1 MDKIKIIGGTPLN
14 GTIRIK
20 GAKNAVLPL
29 MAAALLTDEEIVLK
43 DVPNLSDI
51 RTMTAVLSHLG
62 ANVIFEDDT
71 LRIRCNN
78 INHFDAPYDLVSKM
92 RASFWVLGPLL
103 GRFHQA
109 KISLPGGCAIGTRPV
124 DRHLYAMEQLGATI
138 EIKNGYVEANAPK
151 GLIGNTVAFQNK
163 TVGGTMN
170 ALMAAV
176 MANGTTQIINAAAE
190 PEVTDL
196 ARCLEKMGAKISGI
210 GTQRLIIEGVN
221 QLHGTTH
228 TVVSD
233 RIETA
238 TYAIAA
244 GITGGTIRLENA
256 HLHLFED
263 VAFTLA
269 SMGLD
274 IIEKNDCLIVKGT
287 GNIRP
292 ANVTTEEFPGF
303 PTDVQAQ
310 VMALM
315 CLADGTSIVTENI
328 FENRFMHVQELVRMG
343 ADIHLQGSRIAIV
356 HGVSKLSGAEV
367 MASDLRASAALVLA
381 GLAAEGETTIN
392 RIYHLDRGYD
402 HLEEKLRAC
411 GANIERIK
419 STN

>member
-1 MDKIKIIGGTPLN
+1 MDKIKIIGGVPLH
-14 GTIRIK
+14 GRIRIK

-29 MAAALLTDEEIVLK
+29 MAAALLTDEEVVLH

-51 RTMTAVLSHLG
+51 RTMANVLKHLG
-62 ANVIFEDDT
+62 AEVTFEGDT
-71 LRIRCNN
+71 LKIRCSN
-78 INHFDAPYDLVSKM
+78 INHFDAPYELVSTM

-109 KISLPGGCAIGTRPV
+109 QISLPGGCAIGTRPV
-124 DRHLYAMEQLGATI
+124 DRHLYAMEQLGAVI
-138 EIKNGYVEANAPK
+138 EIKNGYVEATAPN
-151 GLIGNTVAFQNK
+151 GLTGNTIAFQNK

-176 MANGTTQIINAAAE
+176 MAKGTTQIVNAAAE

-196 ARCLEKMGAKISGI
+196 ARCLEKMGAKIVGI
-210 GTQRLIIEGVN
+210 GTGRLIVEGVDR
-221 QLHGTTH
+221 LHGTSH

-233 RIETA
+233 RIEAA

-244 GITGGTIRLENA
+244 GITGGELCLENA
-256 HLHLFED
+256 HLHLLED
-263 VAFTLA
+263 VAFTLTF
-269 SMGLD
+269 MGLD
-274 IIEKNDCLIVKGT
+274 IIEKDNCLMVKRTGT
-287 GNIRP
+287 IRP

-315 CLADGTSIVTENI
+315 CLADGTSVVTENI

-343 ADIHLQGSRIAIV
+343 ADIRLQGSRTAIV
-356 HGVSKLSGAEV
+356 HGVPKLSGAEV

-381 GLAAEGETTIN
+381 GLAAEGQTIIN

-411 GANIERIK
+411 GANIERI
-419 STN
+419 SG

>member
-29 MAAALLTDEEIVLK
+29 MAAALLTDEEVILK

-62 ANVIFEDDT
+62 ANVVFEKDV
-71 LRIRCNN
+71 LKIRCNN
-78 INHFDAPYDLVSKM
+78 IDHFDAPYELVSKM

-124 DRHLYAMEQLGATI
+124 DRHLYAMEQLGASI
-138 EIKNGYVEANAPK
+138 EIKNGYVEATTEK
-151 GLIGNTVAFQNK
+151 GLTGNTVAFQNK

-176 MANGTTQIINAAAE
+176 MAKGTTQIINAAAE

-210 GTQRLIIEGVN
+210 GTQRLIIEGVDR
-221 QLHGTTH
+221 LHGTTH

-244 GITGGTIRLENA
+244 GITGGTIQLENA
-256 HLHLFED
+256 YLHLFED
-263 VAFTLA
+263 VAFTLT
-269 SMGLD
+269 SMGLE
-274 IIEKNDCLIVKGT
+274 IIEKNDRLIVKGT
-287 GNIRP
+287 GDIRP

-315 CLADGTSIVTENI
+315 CLAKGTSIVTENI

-381 GLAAEGETTIN
+381 GLAAEGETIIN

-411 GANIERIK
+411 GANIERMK
-419 STN
+419 